1 MSTIRERMIADM
13 QLHGYSAKTQTAYLG
28 AVRGLAGH
36 YHRTP
41 EDITQDEL
49 RSYFVYLV
57 KERGVARGT
66 LTIHLSGIIYFFH
79 HFAPFLGEL
88 NLEIA
93 LLHIRMLLLDLLDPL
108 GHVCLQDALLSID
121 GAGHND
127 TFWEMI

>member
-1 MSTIRERMIADM
+1 MSSKGESPFFCCFFRWSF
-13 QLHGYSAKTQTAYLG
+13 L
-28 AVRGLAGH
+28 
-36 YHRTP
+36 
-41 EDITQDEL
+41 
-49 RSYFVYLV
+49 FVLSH
-57 KERGVARGT
+57 
-66 LTIHLSGIIYFFH
+66 LDTIHLSGIIYFFH

-121 GAGHND
+121 GADHND